1 MEKIKIILA
10 IIILTLNFSNAFAF
24 SPPEG
29 CEADSYIVYKN
40 TLGNVYVQFYKDNVS
55 QCQVNLGSYSVNTV
69 ITANE
74 LIYENKLFHSIA
86 ILFLAIISAFAFV
99 LGLKTI

>member
-1 MEKIKIILA
+1 MFKIKIIIA
-10 IIILTLNFSNAFAF
+10 IIILLFSFGSVHAF

-40 TLGNVYVQFYKDNVS
+40 TMGNVYVQFYKNNVS
-55 QCQVNLGSYSVNTV
+55 QCNVSLGNYSINTV

-74 LIYENKLFHSIA
+74 LIYENRLFQSIA